1 MLPQDPAML
10 VSYLNLKLRD
20 YYDSLSALCEDEDIS
35 EGELL
40 ARLAESGYRYDR
52 ETNSIR

>member
-20 YYDSLSALCEDEDIS
+20 YYDSLSALCEEEDIS
-35 EGELL
+35 EDELL
-40 ARLAESGYRYDR
+40 TRLAESGYHYDR

>member
-35 EGELL
+35 EDELL

>member
-20 YYDSLSALCEDEDIS
+20 YYDSLSALCEEEDIS
-35 EGELL
+35 EDELL
-40 ARLAESGYRYDR
+40 ARLAESGYHYDR

>member
-35 EGELL
+35 EDELL
-40 ARLAESGYRYDR
+40 VRLTESGYRYDR

>member
-35 EGELL
+35 EDELL
-40 ARLAESGYRYDR
+40 ARLAESGYHYDR

>member
-20 YYDSLSALCEDEDIS
+20 YYSSLSDLCEDEDIA
-35 EGELL
+35 EDELL
-40 ARLAESGYRYDR
+40 ARLAETGYHYDR
-52 ETNSIR
+52 EGNCIR

>member
-20 YYDSLSALCEDEDIS
+20 YFPSLSALCEDEDIS
-35 EGELL
+35 EEELL
-40 ARLAESGYRYDR
+40 ARLAEAGYRYDS
-52 ETNSIR
+52 ETNRVR

>member
-35 EGELL
+35 EDELL
-40 ARLAESGYRYDR
+40 ARLTESGYRYDR
-52 ETNSIR
+52 ETNCIR

>member
-1 MLPQDPAML
+1 MLPENPAML

-20 YYDSLSALCEDEDIS
+20 YYDSLADLCEDEDIP
-35 EGELL
+35 EAELL
-40 ARLAESGYRYDR
+40 ERLARAGYRYDA

>member
-20 YYDSLSALCEDEDIS
+20 YYDSLSALCEEEDIS
-35 EGELL
+35 E
-40 ARLAESGYRYDR
+40 D
-52 ETNSIR
+52 

>member
-35 EGELL
+35 EDELL
-40 ARLAESGYRYDR
+40 ARLTESGYRYDR